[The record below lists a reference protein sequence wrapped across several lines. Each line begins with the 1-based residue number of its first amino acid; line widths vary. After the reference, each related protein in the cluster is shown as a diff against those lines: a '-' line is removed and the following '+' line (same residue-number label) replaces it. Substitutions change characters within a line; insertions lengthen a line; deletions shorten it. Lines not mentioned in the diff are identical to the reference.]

1 MRSGWRSAAV
11 ALPLALLAGCNRKPQ
26 YAYPPAAAIA
36 PSRPVAQMA
45 ELIPPMPPFP
55 AYERLRPVG
64 LDTSVP
70 ADSNTGIAEE
80 HPRRARHHAKPAETT
95 QQDVAKTPTV
105 APATPQP
112 ENPQVAS
119 GQPSEMS
126 PIGQL
131 STANG
136 DANTGDRQDLNNQID
151 ATEHTLNGL
160 HRSMSAEEQKTAT
173 LVRTFI
179 AKARQALKTDDF
191 DGAKNYSTK
200 ANILLQELTKQ

>member
-1 MRSGWRSAAV
+1 MRSGWRSAALG
-11 ALPLALLAGCNRKPQ
+11 LPLALLAGCSHKPQ
-26 YAYPPAAAIA
+26 YAAPPAAAIA
-36 PSRPVAQMA
+36 PPRPVAQMA

-64 LDTSVP
+64 LNTSVP
-70 ADSNTGIAEE
+70 ADSNPAIAES
-80 HPRRARHHAKPAETT
+80 HPHHVRRHAKPAETA
-95 QQDVAKTPTV
+95 QQDAAKAAAV
-105 APATPQP
+105 EPATPQP

-119 GQPSEMS
+119 GQPSENS
-126 PIGQL
+126 PIGQI
-131 STANG
+131 STASG

-160 HRSMSAEEQKTAT
+160 HRPMSAEEQKTAT

-200 ANILLQELTKQ
+200 ASVLLQELTKQ